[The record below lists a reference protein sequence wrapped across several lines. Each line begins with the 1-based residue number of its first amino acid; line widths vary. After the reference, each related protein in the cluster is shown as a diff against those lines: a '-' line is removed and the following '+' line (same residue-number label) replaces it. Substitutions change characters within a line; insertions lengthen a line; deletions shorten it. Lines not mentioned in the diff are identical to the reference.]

1 MRTCCQRYR
10 KARAVFAT
18 AALLALSYT
27 LGGCESY
34 LEDSPARTVGEFTD
48 DATIQLIVKKRLV
61 GARDIRGMRINVEV
75 HKGVVTLIGE
85 VRSEDERQR
94 ALEIAA
100 AVPNVAKVV
109 DQLELP

>member
-1 MRTCCQRYR
+1 MPMRTCRPR
-10 KARAVFAT
+10 FRTTSAVLT
-18 AALLALSYT
+18 AVVCLAWLA
-27 LGGCESY
+27 GCESY
-34 LEDSPARTVGEFTD
+34 LEDSPARTVGELTD

-75 HKGVVTLIGE
+75 HRGVVTLIGK

-94 ALEIAA
+94 AVEIAA